1 MIDDYTT
8 IHSIRRPKDLKT
20 SQTNNMC
27 TIIFKVFPEIQAIS
41 RPPPQQI
48 HIKDG
53 IKPHDVPNDIC
64 SGKQMTKLSCTFATC
79 FPELTASFFDPLLER
94 KHLESHDYGASTD
107 VNNMRKFRNVYLVDF
122 FMHPLKSKNDYMEAL
137 ERVLKLDKLKEY
149 LSKFVV
155 VFPGD
160 HPSQFFP
167 RQIVHGILSKYVAN
181 LASNTPVPQE
191 VWGAISAKTIQKSNY
206 SAFLSL
212 ALNYSDIFLL
222 FSHNIVIRQVHF
234 SLFSF
239 LKLFSLLLSLGSFL
253 ILLDSVP

>member
-1 MIDDYTT
+1 
-8 IHSIRRPKDLKT
+8 
-20 SQTNNMC
+20 
-27 TIIFKVFPEIQAIS
+27 
-41 RPPPQQI
+41 
-48 HIKDG
+48 
-53 IKPHDVPNDIC
+53 
-64 SGKQMTKLSCTFATC
+64 MTKLSCAFATC

-94 KHLESHDYGASTD
+94 KRLESHDYGASTD

-155 VFPGD
+155 VFQGD

-191 VWGAISAKTIQKSNY
+191 E
-206 SAFLSL
+206 
-212 ALNYSDIFLL
+212 
-222 FSHNIVIRQVHF
+222 
-234 SLFSF
+234 
-239 LKLFSLLLSLGSFL
+239 LLSLIPL
-253 ILLDSVP
+253 IGPLHIDLNADEDLVLNYHPFIKSLYELLFPNRILAGIYA